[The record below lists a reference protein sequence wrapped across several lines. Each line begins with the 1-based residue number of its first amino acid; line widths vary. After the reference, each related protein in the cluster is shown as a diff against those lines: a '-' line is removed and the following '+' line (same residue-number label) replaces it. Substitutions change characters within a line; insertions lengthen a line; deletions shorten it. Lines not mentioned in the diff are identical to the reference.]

1 MKVRLYFFF
10 EVLTRWNS
18 TYLMLDTAA
27 KLKKVFYRLYGDDP
41 MYLMLFSE
49 VDLKSKK
56 KHIGPPSNV
65 D

>member
-1 MKVRLYFFF
+1 MKVRLDFFL

-18 TYLMLDTAA
+18 TYLMLNKAV
-27 KLKKVFYRLYGDDP
+27 KLKKVFYRLDEDDP

>member
-1 MKVRLYFFF
+1 
-10 EVLTRWNS
+10 
-18 TYLMLDTAA
+18 MLNKAA
-27 KLKKVFYRLYGDDP
+27 KLKKVFYRLDEDDP

-65 D
+65 DW